1 MQTTRSLRTSR
12 LAALLAGALVASIV
26 VAGAHG
32 ASTVVTA
39 AQLKSTFKKGTA
51 QKLVVDTLRSSSGK
65 YTAFN
70 LGVQTGTK
78 QARYGT
84 FTIYLVTNPDVEGQ
98 VASLLTD
105 PHTGQLGTPGAGGI
119 YWEKART
126 MSGAEVWMA
135 KKRYGSNVVLW
146 WTTSTPAKKTDV
158 TFKNL
163 HKALTPL
170 MAKK

>member
-1 MQTTRSLRTSR
+1 MQTTRTLRTSR

-39 AQLKSTFKKGTA
+39 AQLKSAFKKGTA
-51 QKLVVDTLRSSSGK
+51 QKLVVDKLRSSSGK

-84 FTIYLVTNPDVEGQ
+84 FTIYLVTDTDLEGQ
-98 VASLLTD
+98 VTSLLTD

-126 MSGAEVWMA
+126 MSGTEVWMA
-135 KKRYGSNVVLW
+135 KKRYGPNVVLW
-146 WTTSTPAKKTDV
+146 WTTSLPVKKTDR
-158 TFKNL
+158 TFQTL
-163 HKALTPL
+163 HKALLPL
-170 MAKK
+170 AKST